1 MLCLFVTN
9 KHVNFVGDVP
19 SPSHSHKP
27 RPRDTGVTR
36 LRTNIG
42 KRGARAEG
50 GINKIEG
57 GEGVECCVVLSLK
70 NTSILLVTRRV
81 LHTHKNP
88 ASVTRASRAFGRTLG
103 EGAHVRRGGINK
115 IRPWGGQFPSG
126 HGQKGKISWPRA
138 SGDARFYVKI
148 NPRQKSGDA
157 VACA

>member
-1 MLCLFVTN
+1 M
-9 KHVNFVGDVP
+9 GEE
-19 SPSHSHKP
+19 
-27 RPRDTGVTR
+27 TR
-36 LRTNIG
+36 AQT
-42 KRGARAEG
+42 G